1 MKSCTKLIT
10 ILMLVGLP
18 GAELRADKPPKPDRK
33 IDIPIPV
40 GHDAKGLRLP
50 MRNDQG
56 KLQAIVDVEKVR
68 RIDQA
73 NMEMHNSVI
82 QTYDEQTGE
91 RSAKVQMTNSTMNT
105 ETNVITT
112 QDPVII
118 TREDFQLTGDAAVFN
133 TKTRQGKV
141 MKNVKLIIFNRDELK
156 KKPQPEQAS
165 ASEQK

>member
-1 MKSCTKLIT
+1 MKSCTKFLT
-10 ILMLVGLP
+10 ILMLIGLT

-50 MRNDQG
+50 MRNDEG

-73 NMEMHNSVI
+73 NVEMHNTVI
-82 QTYDEQTGE
+82 QTYDEQTGD
-91 RSAKVQMTNSTMNT
+91 RSAKVQMINSNMNT

-156 KKPQPEQAS
+156 KKQPDQAS

>member
-1 MKSCTKLIT
+1 MKSCTKLIP
-10 ILMLVGLP
+10 ILVLFLLTGS
-18 GAELRADKPPKPDRK
+18 ELLADKPKSDRK

-56 KLQAIVDVEKVR
+56 KLQFVLDVEKVR
-68 RIDQA
+68 RVDQA
-73 NMEMHNSVI
+73 NVEMHNSVI
-82 QTYDEQTGE
+82 QTYDDQTGAQ
-91 RSAKVQMTNSTMNT
+91 SAKIEMLDSVMNT

-112 QDPVII
+112 HDPVIVS
-118 TREDFQLTGDAAVFN
+118 RDDFRLTGDSAVFN

-141 MKNVKLIIFNRDELK
+141 IKNVRLIIYNRDELTK
-156 KKPQPEQAS
+156 KTPEQQAS